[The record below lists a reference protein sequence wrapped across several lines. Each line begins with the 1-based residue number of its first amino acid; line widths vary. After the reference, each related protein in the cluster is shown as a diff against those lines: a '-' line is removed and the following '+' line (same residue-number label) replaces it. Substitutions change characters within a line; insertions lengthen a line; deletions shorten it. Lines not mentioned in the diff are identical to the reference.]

1 MLSGSMNPNEAH
13 SPDIFQRKKAKREGE
28 ALGWMD
34 VSQESKIRSS
44 CLFSCVLPGND
55 RGI

>member
-28 ALGWMD
+28 ALGRMD